1 MCDNTDTLVK
11 VISTT
16 YIVLMILIP
25 IIYFLVYRFKPF
37 KLDEEGRQKP
47 KDYAKHFMIS
57 LVIFV
62 TFLLLKIMFSLDIGV
77 FDSLNCYVNCKC
89 SKKET
94 EVIKITTTTTTTT
107 TITTTTETTTTTT
120 TTTKKIDKSYNK
132 VAMPDGEIVDKG
144 QTNKGFK
151 VEEVNGVTYIDGYL
165 IANKSYYLPETFVPT
180 NTYKEADGNSTK
192 QCSTCIDKLAYQAYK
207 DMDADAAAVGLNL
220 YISSGFRSYITQ
232 TNIYNRKV
240 KNAGQTEADKVS
252 ARPGSS
258 EHQSGLAFDLN
269 TIDSAF
275 GKSKEGKWV
284 DQNCYKYGFI
294 IRYPDGKTD
303 ETGYIYESWH
313 LRYVGTDLSYKLYNN
328 GDWLTMEDYFGI
340 TSVYSD

>member
-1 MCDNTDTLVK
+1 MVQDILTALLV
-11 VISTT
+11 VAS
-16 YIVLMILIP
+16 VGVAAGIL
-25 IIYFLVYRFKPF
+25 LA
-37 KLDEEGRQKP
+37 L
-47 KDYAKHFMIS
+47 ASHF
-57 LVIFV
+57 
-62 TFLLLKIMFSLDIGV
+62 
-77 FDSLNCYVNCKC
+77 
-89 SKKET
+89 
-94 EVIKITTTTTTTT
+94 
-107 TITTTTETTTTTT
+107 
-120 TTTKKIDKSYNK
+120 
-132 VAMPDGEIVDKG
+132 
-144 QTNKGFK
+144 FK

-240 KNAGQTEADKVS
+240 KNVGQTEADKVS

-275 GKSKEGKWV
+275 GRSKEGKWV